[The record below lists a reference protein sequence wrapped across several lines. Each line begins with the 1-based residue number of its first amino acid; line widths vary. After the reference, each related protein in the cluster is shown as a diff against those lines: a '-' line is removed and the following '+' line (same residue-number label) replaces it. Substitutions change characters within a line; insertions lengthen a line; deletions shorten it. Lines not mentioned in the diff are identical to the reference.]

1 MASRPG
7 PLAASAFPLA
17 AVDLGSNSFRLLVCS
32 AHGDELEKL
41 VSLKET
47 VRLAAGLDRTGKLDD
62 ASRQRATAALRTFG
76 ATLREYAPVAVHA
89 VATNTLRVASNA
101 NEVLAQGARALG
113 YPIEVISGHEEARL
127 IYLGVAHRTPSAAT
141 RLVVDI
147 GGGSTEL
154 IIGRG
159 FGPIETASLQMGCVG
174 YSLNFFADGQLSER
188 SFAAAESAARVA
200 LAEACVRLKNH
211 RFATAIGSSGTA
223 RALAA
228 MIKTLNGGDEVITP
242 AGLAALRQSFLA
254 AGSVERLKLKGL
266 RPDRAAVI
274 AGGYAIMTAIFDA
287 FDITQ
292 MHVTRAAL
300 REGVLYELLDR
311 LSARQRV

>member
-47 VRLAAGLDRTGKLDD
+47 VRLAAGLDKSGRLDE
-62 ASRQRATAALRTFG
+62 ASQRRAIAALRTFSE
-76 ATLREYAPVAVHA
+76 TLREYAPVAVHA
-89 VATNTLRVASNA
+89 VATNTLRVATNA
-101 NEVLAQGARALG
+101 DEVLAEGERSLG

-127 IYLGVAHRTPSAAT
+127 IYLGVAHRVPYRDA

-159 FGPIETASLQMGCVG
+159 LEPIETASLQMGCVG
-174 YSLNFFADGQLSER
+174 YSLKFFADGELSER
-188 SFAAAESAARVA
+188 SFAAAEAAA
-200 LAEACVRLKNH
+200 LTAIREACARLRNH
-211 RFATAIGSSGTA
+211 HFETAIGSSGTA

-228 MIKTLNGGDEVITP
+228 MIKAINGGDEVITP
-242 AGLAALRQSFLA
+242 AGLAALRQRFRA
-254 AGSVERLKLKGL
+254 AGRIERLKIKGL
-266 RPDRAAVI
+266 RPDRAAII
-274 AGGYAIMTAIFDA
+274 AGGYAIMTAVFDA

-300 REGVLYELLDR
+300 REGVLYEMLDR
-311 LSARQRV
+311 LSARQRI

>member
-32 AHGDELEKL
+32 ARGDELEKL

-47 VRLAAGLDRTGKLDD
+47 VRLAAGLDKAGKLDD
-62 ASRQRATAALRTFG
+62 ASRQRAISALRTFG
-76 ATLREYAPVAVHA
+76 ETLREYAPVAVHA
-89 VATNTLRVASNA
+89 VATNTLRIASNA
-101 NEVLAQGARALG
+101 DEVLTEGARALG
-113 YPIEVISGHEEARL
+113 YPIEVIPGYEEARL
-127 IYLGVAHRTPSAAT
+127 IYLGVAHRVPSADT

-159 FGPIETASLQMGCVG
+159 LEPIETASLQMGCVG
-174 YSLNFFADGQLSER
+174 YSLNFFADGELSEGN
-188 SFAAAESAARVA
+188 FAAAEAAARDA
-200 LAEACVRLKNH
+200 LAEACTRLKNH
-211 RFATAIGSSGTA
+211 RFENAIGSSGTA

-228 MIKTLNGGDEVITP
+228 MIKTLNGGDEVITR
-242 AGLAALRQSFLA
+242 AGLATLRRNFRA
-254 AGSVERLKLKGL
+254 AGRIDRLKLKGL

-274 AGGYAIMTAIFDA
+274 AGGYAIMTSVFDA
-287 FDITQ
+287 FEINQ

-311 LSARQRV
+311 VSARARA